1 MNMNIEETGKDLLD
15 IINKSRFSLFLI
27 GCIYIGITVISTT
40 DEMLIKQ
47 SQVKLPLL
55 DVQIP
60 VTSHFGFHNIAPWL
74 VVLLHGNLLL
84 ELALLGMGKKLQS
97 FKESVKP
104 RSFQYIEFIT
114 FRSILFL
121 ILIILPISIL
131 LLIQGR
137 FLALHDVIIT
147 WMQRFS
153 IVVDLILLWLLWP
166 GVGWDY
172 DQVEA
177 QGTNGWKRLSKQR
190 FLFGVTGCSVL
201 LMMLMTIPGNHKPEQ
216 QWLWSYLQENPH
228 LESLAKW
235 WFQWRNLDLHEK
247 VLVTTPLDPQL
258 MERLRN
264 QEIEEKDL
272 QKIPANLFQGVN
284 MTHANLNQA
293 ILPRIDFRAAAHGKH
308 PTQLQGADLSYAKMP
323 GALSDQA
330 NLQSANLQGAWLLKA
345 ELRKADLK
353 NANLQDAGLQDTNL
367 QGANLRDANLQG
379 ANLQGADLRG
389 ANLQNAN
396 LQGACLNQAKLA
408 GAILNKAKFEPRQL
422 EQSDWNLVSH

>member
-1 MNMNIEETGKDLLD
+1 MNTNIEETGKNLLD
-15 IINKSRFSLFLI
+15 IINNSRFFLFLLV
-27 GCIYIGITVISTT
+27 GIYIGITVISTT

-74 VVLLHGNLLL
+74 VVLLHGSLLL
-84 ELALLGMGKKLQS
+84 ELAVLGMGKKLQS

-104 RSFQYIEFIT
+104 RSFEYIEFII

-121 ILIILPISIL
+121 ILIILPVSIL

-137 FLALHDVIIT
+137 FLVLHDVIIT
-147 WMQRFS
+147 WMQRFA
-153 IVVDLILLWLLWP
+153 IVADLILLWLLWP

-177 QGTNGWKRLSKQR
+177 QGTNGWKRLSKQP

-201 LMMLMTIPGNHKPEQ
+201 LMMLMTIPGDQKPEQ
-216 QWLWSYLQENPH
+216 QWLWSYLPENPP
-228 LESLAKW
+228 LKSMTKW

-247 VLVTTPLDPQL
+247 VLITTPLEQEL
-258 MERLRN
+258 INNLRIGK
-264 QEIEEKDL
+264 IEEKDL
-272 QKIPANLFQGVN
+272 QKIPTNFFQGID
-284 MTHANLNQA
+284 MAHANLIQA
-293 ILPRIDFRAAAHGKH
+293 ILPRIDFRAAHEKY
-308 PTQLQGADLSYAKMP
+308 PTQLQGADLRYAKMP
-323 GALSDQA
+323 GALSDEA
-330 NLQSANLQGAWLLKA
+330 NLQGANLQGAWLLKA

-353 NANLQDAGLQDTNL
+353 NANLQDADLQGANL
-367 QGANLRDANLQG
+367 QGANLWDVNLQR